1 MQGRI
6 TMDKLKLDRK
16 SLRQFGITMA
26 IAFLIITLII
36 FIRHKYSVIPASVIS
51 VTFLILA
58 FTLPALLKP
67 IYILWMRLAFILG
80 WINTRLILFI
90 LFYLVFTP
98 IGLVMRL
105 FRIDLLDRKID
116 KNKES
121 YWRKKERSGFSPL
134 NYERQF

>member
-1 MQGRI
+1 
-6 TMDKLKLDRK
+6 MDKLKLDRK

-26 IAFLIITLII
+26 IAFLIITFII
-36 FIRHKYSVIPASVIS
+36 FIRHKYSVMPASVIS

-67 IYILWMRLAFILG
+67 ISIVWMRLALILG

-90 LFYLVFTP
+90 IFYLIFTP
-98 IGLVMRL
+98 TGIVMKL
-105 FRIDLLDRKID
+105 FGVDLLDKKID

-121 YWRKKERSGFSPL
+121 YWSKKEEGGSGPL
-134 NYERQF
+134 SYERQF

>member
-1 MQGRI
+1 ME
-6 TMDKLKLDRK
+6 KLNLDNK
-16 SLRQFGITMA
+16 SLRKFGITMG
-26 IAFLIITLII
+26 IASLIITLII

-90 LFYLVFTP
+90 IFYLVFTP

>member
-1 MQGRI
+1 
-6 TMDKLKLDRK
+6 MDKLKLDRK
-16 SLRQFGITMA
+16 SLKQFGITMA

-67 IYILWMRLAFILG
+67 IYILWMRLAFVLG

-90 LFYLVFTP
+90 IFYLVFTP
-98 IGLVMRL
+98 TGIVMKL
-105 FRIDLLDRKID
+105 FGVDLLDKKID
-116 KNKES
+116 KNRES
-121 YWRKKERSGFSPL
+121 YWRGKEKGDSSL
-134 NYERQF
+134 LTYERRF

>member
-1 MQGRI
+1 MEKFNL
-6 TMDKLKLDRK
+6 DKNDLRK
-16 SLRQFGITMA
+16 FGITMGVS
-26 IAFLIITLII
+26 FLIVVLLLT
-36 FIRHKYSVIPASVIS
+36 IRHKPNLLPLFSIS
-51 VTFLILA
+51 IIFFISA
-58 FTLPALLKP
+58 FMLPALLKP

-80 WINTRLILFI
+80 WINTRLILSI

-105 FRIDLLDRKID
+105 FRVDLLDRKID

-121 YWRKKERSGFSPL
+121 YWRKKEKSGFSLL

>member
-1 MQGRI
+1 MEKFNL
-6 TMDKLKLDRK
+6 DKNDLRK
-16 SLRQFGITMA
+16 FGITMGVS
-26 IAFLIITLII
+26 FLIVVLLLT
-36 FIRHKYSVIPASVIS
+36 IRHKPNLLPLFSIS
-51 VTFLILA
+51 IIFFISA
-58 FTLPALLKP
+58 FMLPALLKP

-80 WINTRLILFI
+80 WINTRLILSI

-105 FRIDLLDRKID
+105 FRVDLLDRKID

-121 YWRKKERSGFSPL
+121 YWRKKEKSGFSPL